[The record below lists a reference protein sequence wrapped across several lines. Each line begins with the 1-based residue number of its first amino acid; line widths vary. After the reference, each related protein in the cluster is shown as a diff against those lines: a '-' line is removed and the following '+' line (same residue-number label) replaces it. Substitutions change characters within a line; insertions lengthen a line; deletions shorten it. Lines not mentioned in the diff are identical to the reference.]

1 MSPAPNDVI
10 VAHDA
15 LRLLCTRILEAAN
28 VPSQDARTVADLVVE
43 ANLCGLD
50 THGVIRLKLYVDRIK
65 AGGIK
70 TDPQLRVVRENACT
84 ALLDA
89 DNGLGPVG
97 GTYAME
103 LAIQKANSAGI
114 GVVAI
119 RNSNHYGPAGHYTRL
134 ATARNIIGIS
144 ITNTLASMPPTGGAA
159 PRQGNNAYSIGF
171 PADRE
176 PAVII
181 DGATSKASWGKLF
194 LCAQTGEDLP
204 EGCFVDKNGQPT
216 LSPQAVMDG
225 GGLLPFAGHKGYGLA
240 VAFELLT
247 GMLADAPLDHEIPH
261 PYKKLDAPGD
271 NTFFMAA
278 FSLDCFAG
286 ADEFKRRMDEW
297 IRCMRA
303 TPKAPGVE
311 RIWLPGEIE
320 AVTRASRLEDGI
332 PLGANMIQELRELAH
347 EGGVEFSLPI

>member
-28 VPSQDARTVADLVVE
+28 VPSQDARTVADLLVE

-134 ATARNIIGIS
+134 ATARNMIGIS

-247 GMLADAPLDHEIPH
+247 GMLADAPLDHEI
-261 PYKKLDAPGD
+261 LIRTEAGRSGD

-286 ADEFKRRMDEW
+286 ADEFKRRMDSGYGSCA
-297 IRCMRA
+297 RPRR
-303 TPKAPGVE
+303 PGVE

-320 AVTRASRLEDGI
+320 TVTRASRLEDGI